1 MNRLAYV
8 FCVCLSLTLCAGT
21 NLFYGTIQYSPCRQG
36 YVVSWTN
43 PPIAYVVEH
52 SLDMSN
58 WYPVLL
64 VSRVAPS
71 PGSLEYD
78 VMTNGAVT
86 TFMRLRQVA
95 PIVIQ

>member
-1 MNRLAYV
+1 MYGIAYLL
-8 FCVCLSLTLCAGT
+8 CVCLSLTLYAGT
-21 NLFYGTIQYSPCRQG
+21 NLFYGTIQYSQYRQG

-78 VMTNGAVT
+78 VMTNLTVT

-95 PIVIQ
+95 PVIIP